1 MPITTLKGERSS
13 QYPIDIT
20 HKVTTVAAVNYDG
33 SVGID
38 GISYDVSSASGYE
51 VKGAGNR

>member
-20 HKVTTVAAVNYDG
+20 HKVTTVAVVNYDD

>member
-20 HKVTTVAAVNYDG
+20 HKVTTVAVVKYDG

-38 GISYDVSSASGYE
+38 GISYDVKLVGEYE
-51 VKGAGNR
+51 VKEAGNR